1 MEPGQLG
8 DRPGMDRVELA
19 KELFLQGL
27 HSLLAEDYPK
37 AEAKFLEANKLVP
50 DRLSVL
56 TNLSAALLGQG
67 KIAEAKEY
75 AQKSLAVDDRN
86 AQGWLN
92 LAECLERE
100 QETLEALA
108 SIDRALVV
116 KPDFAEAWSS
126 RGNILNALKR
136 YDDALVSVDKALA
149 LKPDFAAAWCSRGN
163 VLNALKRYDD
173 ALASVDK
180 ALALKPDFAAAWCSR
195 GNVLNALKRY
205 DDALASV
212 DKALALK
219 PDLAEAWLNRANALV
234 GLGRHDNTLASP
246 ERALML
252 KPDLAEASY
261 PHPGAIGG
269 LGRFNEALAS
279 LERAVGLAPHLAV
292 AWLSHA
298 SVLSELRRHTE
309 ATQSLS
315 KLLELA
321 PDFPFAKGRLLH
333 SRMQVCDWTH
343 LTPLVE
349 SIRFDVQSGKA
360 SAEPFGYQAISNS
373 LEDLKRCAEIFA
385 HEKYPPAQS
394 AEIRRGRSESGK
406 IRVGYVSGEFRNQ
419 ATSVLIAGLLER
431 HDKDRF
437 DVFAVDNGWD
447 DRSELRRR
455 IEEAVHELLDIRH
468 LGDLAAADA
477 IRHRNIDI
485 LINLN
490 GYFGEGRQGVFA
502 MRPSPIQVNYLG
514 FPGTIGA
521 NYIDYVLADRIVIPP
536 EHQRFYTEKVV
547 YLPNSYQVNDA
558 KRRIADWSPTRAEMG
573 LPEAGFVFCCF
584 NNNYKITPEI
594 YDVWMRLLKRVPG
607 SVLWLLEDNPAAS
620 SNLGREAE
628 HRGVDAKRLVLA
640 PRMTLSKHLARHKL
654 ADLFVDTLPY
664 NAHTTASD
672 ALWAGLPLITCLG
685 RTFPGRVAS
694 SLLFA
699 VGLPE
704 LVTQTLD
711 DYEALA
717 FKLAT
722 DPGSLLEIKE
732 KLLRHKLT
740 CPLFDTALF
749 TKNIE
754 SAYAKIWE
762 RYEASLAP
770 DHIYLD

>member
-1 MEPGQLG
+1 
-8 DRPGMDRVELA
+8 MDRFEQA

-27 HSLLAEDYPK
+27 DSLLKEDYAN
-37 AEAKFLEANKLVP
+37 AETKLLEANKLVP

-67 KIAEAKEY
+67 KIAEARVY
-75 AQKSLAVDDRN
+75 AQKSVAVDGRN

-92 LAECLERE
+92 LAECLERQ
-100 QETLEALA
+100 QEALEALA
-108 SIDRALVV
+108 SIDRALVIR
-116 KPDFAEAWSS
+116 PDFAEAWSS
-126 RGNILNALKR
+126 RCNILGALKR
-136 YDDALVSVDKALA
+136 SDDALASVDKALA
-149 LKPDFAAAWCSRGN
+149 LKPDFASAWCSRGN

-180 ALALKPDFAAAWCSR
+180 ALALKPDFGSAWCSR
-195 GNVLNALKRY
+195 SNVLNALKRY
-205 DDALASV
+205 DDALASA
-212 DKALALK
+212 DKASALK

-234 GLGRHDNTLASP
+234 GLGRRDDALANP
-246 ERALML
+246 ARL
-252 KPDLAEASY
+252 
-261 PHPGAIGG
+261 
-269 LGRFNEALAS
+269 NEALAS
-279 LERAVGLAPHLAV
+279 LERAVGLKPDLAL
-292 AWLSHA
+292 AWSNRAH
-298 SVLSELRRHTE
+298 VLSELGRHAE

-321 PDFPFAKGRLLH
+321 PDFAFAKGRLLH
-333 SRMQVCDWTH
+333 SRMQVCDWAQ
-343 LTPLVE
+343 LTPLIE
-349 SIRFDVQSGKA
+349 SIRFDVQSGRA
-360 SAEPFGYQAISNS
+360 SVEPFAYQAISNS
-373 LEDLKRCAEIFA
+373 LEDLQRSAEIFA
-385 HEKYPPAQS
+385 HEKYPPAHS
-394 AEIRRGRSESGK
+394 AGTGRGRNGSGR

-419 ATSVLIAGLLER
+419 ATSVLMAGLLEL

-447 DRSELRRR
+447 DRSELRGR
-455 IEEAVHELLDIRH
+455 IEEAVCELLDIRR
-468 LGDLAAADA
+468 LGDPAAADA

-485 LINLN
+485 LMSLN

-514 FPGTIGA
+514 FPGTLGA
-521 NYIDYVLADRIVIPP
+521 NYIDYILADRIVIPP

-558 KRRIADWSPTRAEMG
+558 KRGIADWSPTRAEMG
-573 LPEAGFVFCCF
+573 LPDAGFVFCCF
-584 NNNYKITPEI
+584 NNNYKIDPEI
-594 YDVWMRLLKRVPG
+594 YDVWMRLLKKVPG
-607 SVLWLLEDNPAAS
+607 SVLWLLEGNPTAS
-620 SNLGREAE
+620 SNLRREAE
-628 HRGVDAKRLVLA
+628 HRGVDAKRLVFA
-640 PRMTLSKHLARHKL
+640 PRMTLSKHLARHKV
-654 ADLFVDTLPY
+654 ADLFVDTLPC

-685 RTFPGRVAS
+685 GTFPGRVAS
-694 SLLFA
+694 SLLLA

-717 FKLAT
+717 LTLAN
-722 DPGSLLEIKE
+722 DPGSLRKIKE

-740 CPLFDTALF
+740 WPLFDTALF

-754 SAYAKIWE
+754 AAYAKMWE
-762 RYEASLAP
+762 RHEAGLAP